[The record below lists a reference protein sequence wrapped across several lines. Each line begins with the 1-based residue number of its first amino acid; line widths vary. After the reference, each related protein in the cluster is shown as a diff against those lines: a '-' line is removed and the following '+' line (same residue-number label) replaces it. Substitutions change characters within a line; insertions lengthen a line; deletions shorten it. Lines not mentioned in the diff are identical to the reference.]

1 MQMEFSWELAE
12 STMILLLAGSLAGIM
27 AGMLGI
33 GGGMILVPLLVFV
46 FDLMKVSEALIPH
59 LAIGTSLTTIV
70 VTSLSSAKAHLK
82 RGSFDKELLKHS
94 IMPTTLGAG
103 FGGLLAGSISGMV
116 LVMIFGFMAVVVS
129 VRMMMPSK
137 IHNENHQEPNRFLIG
152 NLTGLT
158 GMISAMVGIG
168 GGAMNVPLLNMMGI
182 KIHQAVGTSAS
193 IGFMIALPGAIGFIV
208 SGWEKPNLP
217 EFSFGFIHWLAALCI
232 CLMTAIFAP
241 LGATISHKLNAKK
254 LKQVFGIFLMVVA
267 MLTFW
272 RLWSYSL

>member
-193 IGFMIALPGAIGFIV
+193 IGFLIALPGTIGFIV

-272 RLWSYSL
+272 RLWSHSL

>member
-82 RGSFDKELLKHS
+82 RGSFDKELFKHS

-272 RLWSYSL
+272 RLWSHSL

>member
-12 STMILLLAGSLAGIM
+12 STMILLLAGSLAGMM

-82 RGSFDKELLKHS
+82 KGSFDKELLKHS

-272 RLWSYSL
+272 RLWSHSL

>member
-208 SGWEKPNLP
+208 TGWEKPNLP

-272 RLWSYSL
+272 RLWSHSL

>member
-70 VTSLSSAKAHLK
+70 VTSLFSAKAHLK

-272 RLWSYSL
+272 RLWSHSL

>member
-129 VRMMMPSK
+129 VRMMMPCK

-272 RLWSYSL
+272 RLWSHSL

>member
-116 LVMIFGFMAVVVS
+116 LVVIFGFVAVVVS

-254 LKQVFGIFLMVVA
+254 LKQVFGIFLLVVA
-267 MLTFW
+267 MLTLW
-272 RLWSYSL
+272 RLWS

>member
-1 MQMEFSWELAE
+1 MEFSWELAE
-12 STMILLLAGSLAGIM
+12 STMILLLAGSLAGMM

-272 RLWSYSL
+272 RLWSHSL

>member
-1 MQMEFSWELAE
+1 MEFSWELAE

-116 LVMIFGFMAVVVS
+116 LVMIFGFMAVIVS

-272 RLWSYSL
+272 RLWSHSL

>member
-70 VTSLSSAKAHLK
+70 VTSLSSTKAHLK

-272 RLWSYSL
+272 RLWSHSL

>member
-12 STMILLLAGSLAGIM
+12 SIMILLLAGSLAGIM

-94 IMPTTLGAG
+94 IVPTTRGAG

-272 RLWSYSL
+272 RLWSHSL

>member
-168 GGAMNVPLLNMMGI
+168 GGAMNVPLLNLMGI

-272 RLWSYSL
+272 RLWSHSL

>member
-1 MQMEFSWELAE
+1 MCVFYIRPHELCALF
-12 STMILLLAGSLAGIM
+12 I
-27 AGMLGI
+27 
-33 GGGMILVPLLVFV
+33 

-272 RLWSYSL
+272 RLWSHSL

>member
-272 RLWSYSL
+272 RLWSHSL

>member
-1 MQMEFSWELAE
+1 MEFSWELAE

-272 RLWSYSL
+272 RLWSHSL

>member
-1 MQMEFSWELAE
+1 MEFSWELAE

-208 SGWEKPNLP
+208 TGWEKPNLP

-272 RLWSYSL
+272 RLWSHSL

>member
-116 LVMIFGFMAVVVS
+116 LVVIFGFVAVVVS

-272 RLWSYSL
+272 RLWSHSL